1 MAWYED
7 RFDNSDSFFIYAGP
21 KKKHGFGGTP
31 ILGLHGLTH
40 GNSHPMA
47 WPLISDIRVFQN
59 QGGGFRSTS
68 APAAPVSHESIP
80 SNLLQLQSSSQ
91 PALLNQE
98 VWKCHIWNQWT
109 NRSDSDTVK
118 RPVGRRAAG
127 TNFRALG
134 CTLTL
139 CHPQTSTSG
148 WLNQSSTTEADRDHF
163 SHRNSHFM
171 WAMGRIE
178 SNLGLDY
185 VPV

>member
-68 APAAPVSHESIP
+68 APAAPVSM
-80 SNLLQLQSSSQ
+80 
-91 PALLNQE
+91 
-98 VWKCHIWNQWT
+98 
-109 NRSDSDTVK
+109 NRSPQICFSSKVHHNQHCSTRKCGSVTFETNEPTEATRTLWKDLWVGAQLVQTSGHWGARWPSVIPK
-118 RPVGRRAAG
+118 HQPVGDS
-127 TNFRALG
+127 TNHQPPRLIETISHTE
-134 CTLTL
+134 TLTL
-139 CHPQTSTSG
+139 CEQWG
-148 WLNQSSTTEADRDHF
+148 
-163 SHRNSHFM
+163 
-171 WAMGRIE
+171 G
-178 SNLGLDY
+178 
-185 VPV
+185 